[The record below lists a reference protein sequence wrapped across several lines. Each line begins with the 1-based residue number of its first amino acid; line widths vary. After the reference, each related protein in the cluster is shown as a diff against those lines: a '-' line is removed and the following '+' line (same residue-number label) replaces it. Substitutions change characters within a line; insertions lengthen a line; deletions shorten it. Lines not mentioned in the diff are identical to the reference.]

1 MRYLEKNSRKL
12 TSSEEIAQVGTISSN
27 GDAEIGALLADA
39 MDRVGKEGVITVEEG
54 SGLENELEVVE
65 GMQFDRGYLS
75 PYFITNSDDMCAE
88 LEDAYILLLDR
99 KLSNIRELLT
109 LLESV
114 ANAGAEPSV
123 VVNRVKQGSGNF
135 GYNAQAE
142 QYGDMME
149 LGIIDP
155 AKVVRVALQ
164 NAASVAGLMIT
175 TEAMIGELPAPV
187 AAGRGMD
194 EMGMM

>member
-1 MRYLEKNSRKL
+1 
-12 TSSEEIAQVGTISSN
+12 
-27 GDAEIGALLADA
+27 
-39 MDRVGKEGVITVEEG
+39 
-54 SGLENELEVVE
+54 
-65 GMQFDRGYLS
+65 MQFDRGYLS

-88 LEDAYILLLDR
+88 LEDALLSLLLDR